1 MEPRDD
7 IWSVLFRNNTD
18 RLVALGK
25 RLYDVQM
32 DQRIMFPSGD
42 ETLEIVEWGNWTN
55 NQCQRPLPWGI
66 LQSFTSRETGNQIIS
81 ACEVAT
87 IAGTVVARDGPAQ
100 NFPLVPNGA
109 DNTNA
114 LCWMANSRAGNRA
127 AQKLLALFHMRCILY
142 DIEVGNCMI
151 RGLRKVDADFLTTG
165 EKAIL
170 HMGLF

>member
-1 MEPRDD
+1 M
-7 IWSVLFRNNTD
+7 
-18 RLVALGK
+18 
-25 RLYDVQM
+25 
-32 DQRIMFPSGD
+32 
-42 ETLEIVEWGNWTN
+42 
-55 NQCQRPLPWGI
+55 GI
-66 LQSFTSRETGNQIIS
+66 LQALAGSEQGRQIIS
-81 ACEVAT
+81 ECQLAS
-87 IAGTVVARDGPAQ
+87 ISGTLAAWDVRTL
-100 NFPLVPNGA
+100 NSLLILNRA